1 MTTPAFNRNGASAC
15 ENAIAVS
22 SARNA
27 KHAWAHTNHCALMP
41 PVNTAHPTRNEKTT
55 ATTIVANRIAPRI
68 KLAAAEQA
76 DEGGDHDRERQE
88 GRQLEQPRP
97 DPAYGVHGVRSGAAG
112 TERRARKEQPA
123 GQPVD
128 NEFEGGNDDQKR
140 RQVSGAGAP
149 HGGFH
154 RERRIILM
162 LSRVKA
168 LRDSVDA
175 NPEDRTPMTVET
187 FGVGS
192 LPTTCANIGSWKP
205 VVSVTARKIRNH
217 GRERASLGVGRTY
230 AGYLISYPSVGRGM
244 VIFRDPNG
252 HRMVT
257 TPVRRVLG
265 DAGGDQIYVET
276 ENSVYLLTFRAE
288 PLREMPHA
296 LAAVTSS
303 RQRKG

>member
-1 MTTPAFNRNGASAC
+1 
-15 ENAIAVS
+15 
-22 SARNA
+22 
-27 KHAWAHTNHCALMP
+27 
-41 PVNTAHPTRNEKTT
+41 
-55 ATTIVANRIAPRI
+55 
-68 KLAAAEQA
+68 
-76 DEGGDHDRERQE
+76 
-88 GRQLEQPRP
+88 
-97 DPAYGVHGVRSGAAG
+97 
-112 TERRARKEQPA
+112 
-123 GQPVD
+123 
-128 NEFEGGNDDQKR
+128 
-140 RQVSGAGAP
+140 
-149 HGGFH
+149 
-154 RERRIILM
+154 M

-168 LRDSVDA
+168 PRDSVDENLEA
-175 NPEDRTPMTVET
+175 WLPTGVGL

-192 LPTTCANIGSWKP
+192 LPTTCANIETWKP

-296 LAAVTSS
+296 LAAVSSS